1 MTTTSDDFL
10 RYASSRIGLVVI
22 LSTLALC
29 VSGCDPATSSAEVDS
44 TTTTEAS
51 GSSGPPGAYPVGT
64 ESDWLSPQFITGSL
78 RAMDELFPTR
88 VVHRAD
94 RPTELVQVE
103 PAVELTY
110 SFDGETRSLADFA
123 ERTRTTGLLILRGD
137 QILHESYHRGADES
151 SRFLSMSVAKSFTS
165 TLLGI
170 ARAEGHIDSF
180 DDPVTE
186 YLPELAG
193 TGYEGVTIKQIL
205 QMSSGIGF
213 VEEYAD
219 ETSDI
224 AKLGD
229 ACFGGPERVEEVAR
243 SYERGTEPG
252 SVFHYASVDT
262 AILGWLLRTV
272 TGQSVSDYMTRK
284 LWQPMG
290 AEADALWVLDAQG
303 PDGVEC
309 TLGGFNATLRDY
321 GRFGLLM
328 ARDGELAGQQI
339 LPAGWVAEATIPD
352 SPQVQPGKLYDG
364 YKLGYQYQWW
374 TFPDDD
380 HSFTGEGIHGQLLMC
395 QSRARPG
402 DRQDQRLG
410 DGLGGRQR
418 ARDLGAVRRR
428 RRVGSR
434 NQLID

>member
-1 MTTTSDDFL
+1 MIIEGRRPSTLTATL
-10 RYASSRIGLVVI
+10 LV
-22 LSTLALC
+22 LALC
-29 VSGCDPATSSAEVDS
+29 SSSCEQ
-44 TTTTEAS
+44 
-51 GSSGPPGAYPVGT
+51 GPPASSEDGEPLTAVAPTSAFPVGT
-64 ESDWLSPQFITGSL
+64 ESNWLSPEFITGSL

-88 VVHRAD
+88 VVSKAD
-94 RPTELVQVE
+94 RASTLASAE
-103 PAVELTY
+103 PPLELTY
-110 SFDGETRSLADFA
+110 SYEGETYDLSDFA
-123 ERTRTTGLLILRGD
+123 ERTRTTGLLVLHGD
-137 QILHESYHRGADES
+137 QILHESYHRGANETS
-151 SRFLSMSVAKSFTS
+151 LFLSMSVAKSFTS
-165 TLLGI
+165 TLVGI

-180 DDPVTE
+180 DDPVTK
-186 YLPELAG
+186 YLSDLAG
-193 TGYEGVTIKQIL
+193 TGYDGVTIKQIL

-229 ACFGGPERVEEVAR
+229 ACFGGPERVEDIAKT
-243 SYERGTEPG
+243 YGRGTEPG

-272 TGQSVSDYMTRK
+272 TGKSVSEYMTEK

-290 AEADALWVLDAQG
+290 AEADALWVLDAEG
-303 PDGVEC
+303 ASGVEC
-309 TLGGFNATLRDY
+309 TLGGFNSTLRDY

-328 ARDGELAGQQI
+328 ARDGKLGGQQI

-380 HSFTGEGIHGQLLMC
+380 HSFTGEGIHGQLLMVNPELDLVIVKT
-395 QSRARPG
+395 SDWETAWEDDKERETWALFDAVAETLRSS
-402 DRQDQRLG
+402 
-410 DGLGGRQR
+410 GGP
-418 ARDLGAVRRR
+418 
-428 RRVGSR
+428 S
-434 NQLID
+434 